1 MYTCIIHDD
10 VGDKNLEK
18 CRQKE
23 IVGLPHKGLKTD
35 LAWWFGSQ
43 LDSVIALLQ
52 TTRMVA
58 GQRRLVVVVVAN
70 KAKDKCR
77 RVTITPPFSK
87 ADTVESEASADKTFC
102 AGTILLLLHHL
113 HNERLLMTQGRMVTR
128 MLKRDLER
136 VFCEG
141 GGCSKST
148 YSCLLEHV
156 SSHTWLLYCQPVM
169 MIVSMMSDVTNLL
182 ITYNDWGD

>member
-1 MYTCIIHDD
+1 MYDD
-10 VGDKNLEK
+10 VGDKTLEK

-23 IVGLPHKGLKTD
+23 IIGLPHKGLKTD

-52 TTRMVA
+52 TTRMA
-58 GQRRLVVVVVAN
+58 GQRRLVVVVAN

-87 ADTVESEASADKTFC
+87 ADTVESEESADKTFC

-113 HNERLLMTQGRMVTR
+113 HNERLLMTQGRLVTR
-128 MLKRDLER
+128 MLKIEER
-136 VFCEG
+136 FGKRFFCEG